1 MLKKEVARGPGGWVL
16 IADSITKVADED
28 AGAIV
33 VSASHG
39 GASSGEFA
47 LAVPLAAV
55 FFNDAGVGK
64 DDAGI
69 AALTMLQVRN
79 VAGGTVA
86 HTSARIGDSQDTWDF
101 GVISHVND
109 RARELGFARGQSL
122 REALLTL
129 IGTSGNG
136 GSDVAPEVTRR

>member
-1 MLKKEVARGPGGWVL
+1 MLKKEVERGPGGSIL
-16 IADSITKVADED
+16 IMDSITKVALSD

-47 LAVPLAAV
+47 LEVPLKAV

-64 DDAGI
+64 EGAGI
-69 AALTMLQVRN
+69 AALTMLQDRG

-86 HTSARIGDSQDTWDF
+86 HTSARIGDAQDMWDH
-101 GVISHVND
+101 GVISHLND
-109 RARELGFARGQSL
+109 AARRLGLAVGQPL
-122 REALLTL
+122 RTALRQL
-129 IGTSGNG
+129 
-136 GSDVAPEVTRR
+136 VAG